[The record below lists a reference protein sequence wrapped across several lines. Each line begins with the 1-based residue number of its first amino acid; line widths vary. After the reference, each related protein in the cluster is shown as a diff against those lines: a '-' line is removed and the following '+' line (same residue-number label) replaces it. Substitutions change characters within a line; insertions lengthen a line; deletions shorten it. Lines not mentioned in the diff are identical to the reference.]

1 MMIAGWGAVALALL
15 AGGLVPCLLATMR
28 GGPIERLAG
37 LMAAG
42 STTTLL
48 LAVLAAAYGRPAYLD
63 VALLLAL
70 LSLAGN
76 LVYARFLGRIL

>member
-1 MMIAGWGAVALALL
+1 MMIAGWGAVALGLL
-15 AGGLVPCLLATMR
+15 LGGLVPCLLATMR
-28 GGPIERLAG
+28 GGPIQRLAG
-37 LMAAG
+37 LMSAG

-48 LAVLAAAYGRPAYLD
+48 LAVLAAAYERSAYLD